1 MDEPPC
7 GGKRTVINCDVSR
20 GRINKEKGKKEK
32 EKVYRDGGRRR
43 DGGRSHSIGSVLSVA
58 MLIACVPTFDLN
70 FRHCQALVSTFPGL
84 MRLYATVLKMM
95 VCRSI

>member
-1 MDEPPC
+1 MDGPSC

-32 EKVYRDGGRRR
+32 EKMYR

-58 MLIACVPTFDLN
+58 MLIACVPTL
-70 FRHCQALVSTFPGL
+70 
-84 MRLYATVLKMM
+84 
-95 VCRSI
+95 I